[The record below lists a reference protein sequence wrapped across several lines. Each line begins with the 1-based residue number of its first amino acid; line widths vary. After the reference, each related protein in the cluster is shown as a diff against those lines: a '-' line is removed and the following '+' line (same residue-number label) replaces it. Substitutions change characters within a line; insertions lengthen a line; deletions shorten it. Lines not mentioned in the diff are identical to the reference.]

1 MMYASPVKNL
11 ADLYNHRVYIFQREK
26 FFGYVADPSLP
37 ISQWKLV
44 EFAQNQVRDKV
55 METLGITQDFLQSE
69 INDETTLLIVPDSW
83 DRTLPK
89 AASQFNGRL
98 MYLPFS
104 YILHP
109 SVANPSDMLQLKAPL
124 DAEYQIMLAKQH
136 DVAKVAT
143 FKLADVPEDV
153 IMARFKGWIFGRK
166 DPDVPSVNP
175 LLNWSPASVA
185 PPFQT
190 RASSFVAPTPSM
202 DALSNFG
209 KTSAQSSVSN
219 VTNQLASGGKFS
231 ATDLGTQAKNQA
243 LSSGRDAANKLI
255 PGQQQQTAAAIASNQ
270 LASGGKF
277 SATDLGTQAKNQALS
292 SSRDAMNKLTSGQQS
307 QQATKGAWDAFMAQ
321 TPGMAP
327 VKKTSVKKQVP
338 VLKSSAYVGHAK
350 KMSVEPEED
359 NATESAEYKEAWN
372 KLVARA
378 TKMQAKKGSKKK
390 AHSKMGGHNESMGE
404 WSADE

>member
-1 MMYASPVKNL
+1 MYASPVKNL
-11 ADLYNHRVYIFQREK
+11 ADLSNHRVYIFQREK
-26 FFGYVADPSLP
+26 FFGYVADPLLP

-83 DRTLPK
+83 DRSLPE
-89 AASQFNGRL
+89 AAKRFNGRL

-109 SVANPSDMLQLKAPL
+109 SVSNPSDMLQLKAPL

-136 DVAKVAT
+136 NTARVAT

-153 IMARFKGWIFGRK
+153 IMARFKGWVFGRK

-175 LLNWSPASVA
+175 LLNWSPASVT
-185 PPFQT
+185 PPFQ

-202 DALSNFG
+202 DALTNFG
-209 KTSAQSSVSN
+209 KTSAQSSLTN
-219 VTNQLASGGKFS
+219 ATNQLASGGKFS
-231 ATDLGTQAKNQA
+231 AADLATQSKNQA
-243 LSSGRDAANKLI
+243 LSSGRDAVNKLI
-255 PGQQQQTAAAIASNQ
+255 PGQQPAAGVTQ
-270 LASGGKF
+270 LASGVGQSSVKDF
-277 SATDLGTQAKNQALS
+277 GTQAKNQALS
-292 SSRDAMNKLTSGQQS
+292 TGQNAVS
-307 QQATKGAWDAFMAQ
+307 QQLQKQPEAKGAWDAFMAQ

-327 VKKTSVKKQVP
+327 VKKTSVKKHVP
-338 VLKSSAYVGHAK
+338 VLKSSTYVGHAK
-350 KMSVEPEED
+350 KMSVQPDED

-404 WSADE
+404 WSEEE